1 MLVQNS
7 PGLQLKAKS
16 NSLTGRSIFHRSEGF
31 EDLPVKFYRVLTMDV
46 QNSFSEFGRLSKFE
60 RIIKG

>member
-31 EDLPVKFYRVLTMDV
+31 EDLPVKFYRVFTMDV
-46 QNSFSEFGRLSKFE
+46 QNTVFQSLDVCPNLNEL
-60 RIIKG
+60 

>member
-31 EDLPVKFYRVLTMDV
+31 EDLPVKFYRVFTMDV